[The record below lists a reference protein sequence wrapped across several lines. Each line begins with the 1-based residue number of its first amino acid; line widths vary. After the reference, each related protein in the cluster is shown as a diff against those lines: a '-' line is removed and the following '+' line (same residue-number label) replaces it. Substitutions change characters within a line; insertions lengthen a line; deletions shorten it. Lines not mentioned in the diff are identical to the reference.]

1 MRPETTSRRDRH
13 EPAAVDPLPCRPTA
27 GAGGRRGE
35 ASTSGVRGPVSDLD
49 AIVATLQAAPS
60 VAVLAHVRPEGDA
73 IGATLGMALAL
84 RAAGKIVGA
93 YNADPLPPELSVL
106 PGAGEVRREVPIRDR
121 YACYLVLDTS
131 DFERTGGLLTGRPP
145 TARLLNVDHHPGNTR
160 FGDLNWVEPTASSAG
175 EMVYRILRQG
185 GFPVPEGTA
194 ANLYAAILTDTGS
207 FQHSNTTPGAL
218 RAAAELVE
226 QGAGVEALAVALYG
240 NRDPRQWR
248 LLSEALA
255 SLEISADGRLAW
267 LEVTCAAQA
276 RAGLGLEATEDF
288 VGYARAVRGVAI
300 ALAFKEVSV
309 AEVKVS
315 LRSRGSVD
323 VARLAGQ
330 FGGGGHRNAAGCTLR
345 EPLAAARARVL
356 AAAAASLGPAAPA
369 APGVG
374 S

>member
-1 MRPETTSRRDRH
+1 MRE
-13 EPAAVDPLPCRPTA
+13 
-27 GAGGRRGE
+27 
-35 ASTSGVRGPVSDLD
+35 LD
-49 AIVATLQAAPS
+49 AIVAALQAAPS
-60 VAVLAHVRPEGDA
+60 IAVLAHVRPEGDA

-93 YNADPLPPELSVL
+93 YNADPLPPELGAL
-106 PGAGEVRREVPIRDR
+106 PGAGEIRREVPIRDR

-131 DFERTGGLLTGRPP
+131 DLERTGGLLTDRPP

-160 FGDLNWVEPTASSAG
+160 FGEVNWVEPTASSAG
-175 EMVYRILRQG
+175 EMAYRILRQG
-185 GFPVPEGTA
+185 GFPVPEGAA
-194 ANLYAAILTDTGS
+194 ANLYTAILTDTGS
-207 FQHSNTTPGAL
+207 FQHGNTTPGAL
-218 RAAAELVE
+218 RAAADLVE
-226 QGAGVEALAVALYG
+226 LGAGVEALAVTLYG

-255 SLEISADGRLAW
+255 SLEISADGRVAW

-288 VGYARAVRGVAI
+288 VGYARAVRGVEI

-309 AEVKVS
+309 GEVKVS
-315 LRSRGSVD
+315 LRSRGDVD
-323 VARLAGQ
+323 VAHLAGQ

-345 EPLAAARARVL
+345 EPMATARARVL
-356 AAAAASLGPAAPA
+356 AAAAACLDLRGPAAS
-369 APGVG
+369 GVG